1 MTMQWLFF
9 DKDLEMEVVSVIVDD
24 ENSYFSVGLRLSIAK
39 YAQQHNKVAHFLSSG
54 SDERPDIVLT
64 SQTRRTRRWAACRD
78 AHIILIKER
87 QSVVA
92 KRTDRVLYRT
102 DDQQSLFTL
111 LSDTLANPKPV
122 CRFAGQPL
130 TPRERQVVGY
140 LRRGLDQSQTA
151 RVMGVSVKTVHSHKR
166 SVMGKLMLNRSHDFI
181 YWLLSPEAE
190 YS

>member
-1 MTMQWLFF
+1 MKPFNI
-9 DKDLEMEVVSVIVDD
+9 VIDD
-24 ENSYFSVGLRLSIAK
+24 ENRYFASGLQLIIAK
-39 YAQQHNKVAHFLSSG
+39 YTQQHNKVAHFLSPG

-64 SQTRRTRRWAACRD
+64 SQTRRTRRWAVCRD
-78 AHIILIKER
+78 AHIIIIKER

-102 DDQQSLFTL
+102 DGQQRLFTL
-111 LSDTLANPKPV
+111 LNDTLTNPGAV
-122 CRFAGQPL
+122 CRFSGPEL
-130 TPRERQVVGY
+130 TPRERQVIGY
-140 LRRGLDQSQTA
+140 LRRGLGQSQTA